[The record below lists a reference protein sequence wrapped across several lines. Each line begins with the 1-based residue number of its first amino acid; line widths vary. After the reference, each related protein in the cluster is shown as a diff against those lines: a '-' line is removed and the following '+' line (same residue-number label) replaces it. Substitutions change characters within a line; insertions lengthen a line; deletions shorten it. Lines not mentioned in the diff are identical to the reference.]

1 MNKNSLATAVIVI
14 TLLVIPMVLPYFLGN
29 IVLPIWVYLIYSVV
43 ILVNSGLFLTNSLY
57 LIENVLL
64 GGKRMRYAVINFLL
78 VFLGLGIEWLSV
90 HYFESFMSS
99 DYQID
104 EILSLESRI
113 AEIATAFF
121 LEVLSIAASVSFV
134 LSDNWKRAQLRYQL
148 YKNKNAK
155 LAEEISHLEEKINT
169 LKQNCD
175 SSDKPDE
182 AGTIT
187 IKVDLMKR
195 KLRIDDITY
204 IESDGD
210 YINIHTAEGQSFMT
224 LMRMKSMEIALPF
237 DSFCRVHRSYI
248 VNVDKVEA
256 IKDRKIII
264 LGKEI
269 PLAQSSKA
277 AFFEIISHKN
287 ILLKQV

>member
-64 GGKRMRYAVINFLL
+64 EGKRMRYAVINFLL

-99 DYQID
+99 DYHID
-104 EILSLESRI
+104 EILPLETRI
-113 AEIATAFF
+113 AEITTAFI
-121 LEVLSIAASVSFV
+121 LEVLSIAASVIFV

-148 YKNKNAK
+148 SKNKNAK

-169 LKQNCD
+169 LKQNYD

-269 PLAQSSKA
+269 PLAQSCKA
-277 AFFEIISHKN
+277 AFYEIISHKN
-287 ILLKQV
+287 ILLKQM